1 MKHIKKI
8 ALALMIVGVGTQTVF
23 AETKEEL
30 TPLEIADPELPGG
43 SYDARIEMAKKVEQ
57 LKELSLQPSQIH
69 DVKEILLNQQR
80 ANITPYTSIATPVTR
95 SLNIKFTPGL
105 TPPVIRLSA
114 NMLSTIVFTDAVG
127 NPWRIVNVALN
138 RTLFSDGSDAEVQ
151 QQGSQS
157 GQGQETAQVQ
167 RSPNVLSI
175 EPLNPVAYGN
185 VAVTLEGLDTPV
197 ILLLTTDQKEV
208 DLRVDARVPGL
219 NPNRPVKESFSSSSS
234 SSVSS
239 SGGVA
244 GSFNAV
250 DDMTLLFVDGTPPK
264 DALPLKASSHE
275 IEAWEFDNELVVR
288 TNSQVIFPAYKAA
301 VTSSSGMTVY
311 RFDQDTKAIT
321 LSKGTASKNIYIEQ
335 P

>member
-8 ALALMIVGVGTQTVF
+8 ALALMIMGVGTQTVF
-23 AETKEEL
+23 AETKDEL
-30 TPLEIADPELPGG
+30 TPLEITDPDLPGG
-43 SYDARIEMAKKVEQ
+43 SYDARIEMAKKVDQ
-57 LKELSLQPSQIH
+57 LKELSLQPAQIY
-69 DVKEILLNQQR
+69 DVKEVLLNQQR

-114 NMLSTIVFTDAVG
+114 NMLSTLVFTDMVG

-138 RTLFSDGSDAEVQ
+138 RVLFSDGSDAEAQ
-151 QQGSQS
+151 QQSAQS
-157 GQGQETAQVQ
+157 GQETAKIY

-197 ILLLTTDQKEV
+197 ILLLTTDQTEV

-219 NPNRPVKESFSSSSS
+219 NPNRPVKESFSSSAT
-234 SSVSS
+234 
-239 SGGVA
+239 SGGA
-244 GSFNAV
+244 AASFNAV
-250 DDMTLLFVDGTPPK
+250 DDMTLMFVDGTPPK
-264 DALPLKASSHE
+264 DALALKTSSDE
-275 IEAWEFDNELVVR
+275 IEAWDFDDELVVR
-288 TNSQVIFPAYKAA
+288 TNSQVIFPAYTAA

-311 RFDQDTKAIT
+311 RFDKQTKAIT

>member
-1 MKHIKKI
+1 MKFIKKV
-8 ALALMIVGVGTQTVF
+8 ALALIIAGIGTQGAF
-23 AETKEEL
+23 ANKDEL
-30 TPLEIADPELPGG
+30 TALEIADPDLPGG
-43 SYDARIEMAKKVEQ
+43 SYDARIEMQKKVNQ
-57 LKELSLQPSQIH
+57 LKELSLQPNQVSDI
-69 DVKEILLNQQR
+69 KEVLLNQQR

-114 NMLSTIVFTDAVG
+114 NMLSTIVFTDMAG
-127 NPWRIVNVALN
+127 NPWRILNVALN
-138 RTLFSDGSDAEVQ
+138 RTLFSDGSDVEVQ
-151 QQGSQS
+151 QQGGQS
-157 GQGQETAQVQ
+157 GQDTQSIY

-197 ILLLTTDQKEV
+197 ILLLTTDQNEV
-208 DLRVDARVPGL
+208 DLRVDARIPGL
-219 NPNRPVKESFSSSSS
+219 NPGRAVKEKFSSSA
-234 SSVSS
+234 
-239 SGGVA
+239 SGYSA
-244 GSFNAV
+244 ASFSAV
-250 DDMTLLFVDGTPPK
+250 DDMTLRFVDGTPPK
-264 DALPLKASSHE
+264 DALPLKASSRE
-275 IEAWEFDNELVVR
+275 VEAWEFDDELVIR

-311 RFDQDTKAIT
+311 RFDKEIKAIT